1 MRKGRCIIIN
11 FKKYLIIYRW
21 IFQIPI
27 LIILAFILGHIFFN
41 SFILSAILSGSS
53 LFSIRYLRKNNNIF
67 MKKKIEE
74 EFKIFIYAI
83 ASSMSVGKSFE
94 NAVKESFE
102 SVQKELE
109 VFLLE
114 EDLMN
119 IVMAFE
125 TNMNINAAFGQLSE
139 KYAIESI
146 HQFSKVIQVTVRQ
159 GGSVQSVVEKT
170 VRMIDEKNNV
180 EKELEVII
188 TQKKFELYMLL
199 SFVPLMIL
207 YLRLV
212 SENFRPLMY
221 GTLQGR
227 FIMLI
232 GVFLYVISALIGRRI
247 VNIQI

>member
-1 MRKGRCIIIN
+1 M
-11 FKKYLIIYRW
+11 YRW

-27 LIILAFILGHIFFN
+27 LMVLAFVLGQIFFN
-41 SFILSAILSGSS
+41 SFVFSAILSGACI
-53 LFSIRYLRKNNNIF
+53 FVIKYLKKNNQVY

-74 EFKIFIYAI
+74 EFKTFIYSI

-94 NAVKESFE
+94 NAVKESYE
-102 SVQKELE
+102 ELKKELE

-114 EDLMN
+114 EDLLN

-125 TNMNINAAFGQLSE
+125 TNMNINDAFGQLAE
-139 KYAIESI
+139 KYEVESI

-159 GGSVQSVVEKT
+159 GGSVQAVVEKT

-199 SFVPLMIL
+199 SFVPLMVI

-212 SENFRPLMY
+212 SENFSLLMY
-221 GTLQGR
+221 GTFQGR
-227 FIMLI
+227 CIMLI
-232 GVFLYVISALIGRRI
+232 GVFLYVISGLIGKRI
-247 VNIQI
+247 VNITI